1 MSNPVANSSAHMVK
15 SSADAVKS
23 VLASRAVRWGLAAV
37 LAVTAAVV
45 AIDVVRGPSTYPLT
59 AVFARAP
66 GLFPGA
72 SVEVLGVPAGTVSSV
87 KNVGNTVVVSMLVDD
102 ARTIPAAATASLA
115 SPQLLGEPDI
125 ELAPGYTDGPILAPG
140 STIPMGRTSVP
151 VSTDQLL
158 RSLERTLQA
167 INPRAVGDLIA
178 NLAGDLQGQ
187 GESLNSLIASAAGTL
202 QLLADKGDDLG
213 QLNGTLAQLT
223 GTLDSRSAEISSLIT
238 NYDTV
243 SGVVAR
249 HNAQLGDAISQLSG
263 ATTQVVG
270 LLSPN
275 LGPLEQDV
283 GTITTAGQTVDRNI
297 SNVDEVLTQAV
308 QLFTAAQR
316 AYDPTYN
323 WLNLNN
329 QIPAGV
335 TGAYVAGLVRDR
347 LAGVCRRLSAN
358 HAAGLSAAQL
368 GTLQTCGNPGS
379 GFFDPII
386 DQVPT
391 VLDALPPGTPIS
403 SSSAPQSPAAMLQQG
418 LSQIPGASTTPTSTP
433 APPPTAPSTTAPPPT
448 TTTPTTT
455 PGPVTCSGS
464 GILGSVLCP
473 SAPTSSG
480 PGAGGLLSES
490 SPSGASTSAP
500 LPRSASTGAVPT
512 SPAAPT
518 LNLAIARSL
527 PPMPGR
533 GHAAPRR
540 PASSGLLGALRHVG
554 HDLIGWL

>member
-1 MSNPVANSSAHMVK
+1 MSNSVISRSAGV
-15 SSADAVKS
+15 VRS
-23 VLASRAVRWGLAAV
+23 VFASRAFRWGLAAV
-37 LAVTAAVV
+37 VAITAAVV
-45 AIDVVRGPSTYPLT
+45 AIAVTRGPATYPLT

-72 SVEVLGVPAGTVSSV
+72 SVEVLGVSAGTVSSV
-87 KNVGNTVVVSMLVDD
+87 KNVGNTVVVSMLVNDSH
-102 ARTIPAAATASLA
+102 TIPAAATASLA

-125 ELAPGYTDGPILAPG
+125 ELAPGYTAGPILAPG
-140 STIPMGRTSVP
+140 STIPLERTSVP

-158 RSLERTLQA
+158 RSLEHTLQA
-167 INPRAVGDLIA
+167 INPHAVGDLVS
-178 NLAGDLQGQ
+178 NLAQDLQGQ
-187 GESLNSLIASAAGTL
+187 GKSLNSLIASAAGTL
-202 QLLADKGDDLG
+202 QLLADKGDNLG

-243 SGVVAR
+243 SGVVAQ
-249 HNAQLGDAISQLSG
+249 HNVQLGDAVGQLSG

-283 GTITTAGQTVDRNI
+283 GTITTVGQTLDRNI
-297 SNVDEVLTQAV
+297 SSVDEVLTQSV

-335 TGAYVAGLVRDR
+335 TGAYAAGLVRDR

-358 HAAGLSAAQL
+358 HAAGLSATQL
-368 GTLQTCGNPGS
+368 ATLQTCGNPAS

-386 DQVPT
+386 NQIPT
-391 VLDALPPGTPIS
+391 VLNGLPAGTPGA
-403 SSSAPQSPAAMLQQG
+403 SSSAAQSPAAMLQQG
-418 LSQIPGASTTPTSTP
+418 LSEIPGASTTPTT
-433 APPPTAPSTTAPPPT
+433 PPTTPPTTAPPPT
-448 TTTPTTT
+448 TTAPTT
-455 PGPVTCSGS
+455 PPAPVTCSGN

-473 SAPTSSG
+473 SAPKSSG
-480 PGAGGLLSES
+480 SGSGGLLSDS
-490 SPSGASTSAP
+490 SKPAVA
-500 LPRSASTGAVPT
+500 GAVQSGP
-512 SPAAPT
+512 SAPT

-527 PPMPGR
+527 PPLPGQGR
-533 GHAAPRR
+533 AHRS
-540 PASSGLLGALRHVG
+540 PASGGVLGALRHVG

>member
-1 MSNPVANSSAHMVK
+1 MSNVI
-15 SSADAVKS
+15 
-23 VLASRAVRWGLAAV
+23 ASRSAGVIRSIAASRVFRWGLAV
-37 LAVTAAVV
+37 VIVAAATLV
-45 AIDVVRGPSTYPLT
+45 AIDVVRGPATYPLT
-59 AVFARAP
+59 AVFAKAP

-87 KNVGNTVVVSMLVDD
+87 KNVGDTVVVGMVVDNG
-102 ARTIPAAATASLA
+102 RTIPATATASLA

-125 ELAPGYTDGPILAPG
+125 ELSPGYTSGPRLDPG
-140 STIPMGRTSVP
+140 STIPMKRTSVP

-167 INPRAVGDLIA
+167 INPHAVGDLVN
-178 NLAGDLQGQ
+178 NLAEDLQGQ
-187 GESLNSLIASAAGTL
+187 GQSLNSLIASAAGTL
-202 QLLADKGDDLG
+202 QLLANKGDDLG

-223 GTLDSRSAEISSLIT
+223 GSLDSRSAEISSLIT

-243 SGVVAR
+243 SGVVAQ
-249 HNAQLGDAISQLSG
+249 HNSQLGDAIGQLSG

-283 GTITTAGQTVDRNI
+283 GTITTVGQTLDRNI
-297 SNVDEVLTQAV
+297 SNVDEVLTQSVA
-308 QLFTAAQR
+308 LFTAAQK

-335 TGAYVAGLVRDR
+335 TGAYATGLVRDR

-358 HAAGLSAAQL
+358 HAAGLSPTQL
-368 GTLQTCGNPGS
+368 ATLVTCGNPSS

-386 DQVPT
+386 DQVPNI
-391 VLDALPPGTPIS
+391 LSAIPGGTPIS
-403 SSSAPQSPAAMLQQG
+403 ASAATQSPAAMLQQG
-418 LSQIPGASTTPTSTP
+418 LSEIPGAST
-433 APPPTAPSTTAPPPT
+433 PT
-448 TTTPTTT
+448 TTTPTTAPPT
-455 PGPVTCSGS
+455 TAPPTTTAPTSPPSPITCSGS
-464 GILGSVLCP
+464 GVIGSILCP
-473 SAPTSSG
+473 KSSG
-480 PGAGGLLSES
+480 SGSSPSAGLLSDS
-490 SPSGASTSAP
+490 SPSGGSSNTSSSGAP
-500 LPRSASTGAVPT
+500 SSEAVQAG
-512 SPAAPT
+512 SSAPT

-533 GHAAPRR
+533 GHAHRR
-540 PASSGLLGALRHVG
+540 AWRGVLTALGHVG
-554 HDLIGWL
+554 HDLFGWL

>member
-1 MSNPVANSSAHMVK
+1 MSNALTSGITGVIRSIAG
-15 SSADAVKS
+15 
-23 VLASRAVRWGLAAV
+23 SRVFRWGLAVVIVAV
-37 LAVTAAVV
+37 ATLV

-59 AVFARAP
+59 AVFAKAP

-87 KNVGNTVVVSMLVDD
+87 KNVGDTVVVGMVVDD
-102 ARTIPAAATASLA
+102 GRTIPATATASLA
-115 SPQLLGEPDI
+115 APQLLGEPDI
-125 ELAPGYTDGPILAPG
+125 ELSPGYTSGPQLAPG
-140 STIPMGRTSVP
+140 ATIPMKRTSVP

-167 INPRAVGDLIA
+167 INPHAVGDLVN
-178 NLAGDLQGQ
+178 NLAEDLQGQ
-187 GESLNSLIASAAGTL
+187 GQSLNSLIASAAGTL
-202 QLLADKGDDLG
+202 QLLANKGDDLG

-223 GTLDSRSAEISSLIT
+223 GSLDSRSAEISSLIT

-243 SGVVAR
+243 SGVVAQ
-249 HNAQLGDAISQLSG
+249 HNSQLGDAIGQLSG

-283 GTITTAGQTVDRNI
+283 GTITTVGQTLDRNI
-297 SNVDEVLTQAV
+297 SNVDEVLTQSVA
-308 QLFTAAQR
+308 LFTAAQK

-335 TGAYVAGLVRDR
+335 TGAYATGLVRDR

-358 HAAGLSAAQL
+358 HAAGLSPTQL
-368 GTLQTCGNPGS
+368 ATLVTCGNPSS

-386 DQVPT
+386 DQVPNI
-391 VLDALPPGTPIS
+391 LSAIPGGTPIS
-403 SSSAPQSPAAMLQQG
+403 ASAATQSPAAMLQQG
-418 LSQIPGASTTPTSTP
+418 LSEIPGAST
-433 APPPTAPSTTAPPPT
+433 PT
-448 TTTPTTT
+448 TTTPTTAPPT
-455 PGPVTCSGS
+455 TAPPTTTAPTSPPSPITCSGS
-464 GILGSVLCP
+464 GVIGSILCP
-473 SAPTSSG
+473 KSSG
-480 PGAGGLLSES
+480 SGSSPSAGLLSDS
-490 SPSGASTSAP
+490 SPSGGSSNTSSSGAP
-500 LPRSASTGAVPT
+500 SSEAVQAG
-512 SPAAPT
+512 SSAPT

-533 GHAAPRR
+533 GHAHRR
-540 PASSGLLGALRHVG
+540 AWRGVLTALGHVG
-554 HDLIGWL
+554 HDLFGWL